1 VRLVTDLG
9 RVRAFGSTLRPA
21 RPDELPTLLGVL
33 RGDTSL
39 VSPRPLLVQR
49 LDRYRPE
56 PARPHEVRS
65 GMTCLVQFVGRER
78 SGAISTMLPTASR
91 RYEGPP
97 SRSAHPRT
105 HAVLG
110 AAQGRWVAGDE
121 TMAEPIV
128 GCATLDCSMTRRD
141 GVPRV
146 TVPRTLLQLTDDRH
160 DR

>member
-1 VRLVTDLG
+1 MRG
-9 RVRAFGSTLRPA
+9 RVRAFGSTFRPA

-39 VSPRPLLVQR
+39 VSSRPLLAQR

-56 PARPHEVRS
+56 RAHPHEARF
-65 GMTCLVQFVGRER
+65 GMTCLGQRAGRKR
-78 SGAISTMLPTASR
+78 SGAIKTSPPTATR
-91 RYEGPP
+91 RHKGPP

-121 TMAEPIV
+121 TMAKSIV
-128 GCATLDCSMTRRD
+128 GCAASDFSMTRRD
-141 GVPRV
+141 GAPGV
-146 TVPRTLLQLTDDRH
+146 TAPRTLPQLTDDRH